1 MCVFIVAHDA
11 AARARGADIAETGG
25 GKSKGRQRARG
36 AGRGAGG
43 GCQSRAL
50 KVAAHGVRITTIHT
64 NASVFASQISCRSAH
79 RARPNTR
86 ARLSRNR
93 LRRFDTEVVVA
104 ASPTDHAARTHSHHA
119 PLQKKHALADADRH
133 HHTHNP
139 SSSSSSSSGSSHTPP
154 ALAHHRCR
162 PDDSSNSRRPVFSM
176 RSNARTHARSSSRA
190 VGYPVEW
197 HRGRGHQGT

>member
-1 MCVFIVAHDA
+1 VLIVAHHA
-11 AARARGADIAETGG
+11 AARARGADIAETGE
-25 GKSKGRQRARG
+25 GKSKRMQRARG

-104 ASPTDHAARTHSHHA
+104 ASPTDHAARTHPHHA
-119 PLQKKHALADADRH
+119 LLRKKKHALPDADRH

-139 SSSSSSSSGSSHTPP
+139 SSSSSSSSSSSHTPP

-176 RSNARTHARSSSRA
+176 RSNARTHARTLLISRRWVSCGVA
-190 VGYPVEW
+190 
-197 HRGRGHQGT
+197 